1 MDEKRGTTPG
11 GNDASLRV
19 PPHDLH
25 AEQAVLA
32 SVLLN
37 NDLINGVMEVLRPG
51 DFYQGAHRVLYESM
65 VDLYD
70 RGRAIDQLTLSAVLK
85 DRNAEQQ
92 VGGLAYLSEIVTS
105 VPISDNVVHYAR
117 IVKEKSILRKT
128 ISAAQEITTAAFQ
141 GIADIDVFLDR
152 TEQTIFAIAEEK
164 IRPSYYAMG
173 EMAREAMKE
182 IEEAYE
188 RKERITG
195 VASGFR
201 DLDQVTA
208 GFQRSNMIVVAARP
222 GMGKTSLCLNIAVNA
237 ATRQKLPVAIFSL
250 EMSRQELAM
259 RMICSEARVN
269 FQRLRTGHLAQE
281 EVNRL
286 VAAVGKLSEAP
297 IYTDDSGTLSAMELR
312 AKARRLKKE
321 RGIGMVIID
330 YLQLMHGSNTRQ
342 NTENRVQEVSEIS
355 RSMKSLA
362 KELNIPVVA
371 VSQLSRGVESRND
384 KRPQMADLRECVTGD
399 TLVLTADGVRVPI
412 RELVGKQVDVWAMSP
427 EGRILAA
434 KSDRVWSVGEKP
446 VMRVTLA
453 SGRTLRATAEH
464 LLYGAGAWT
473 RVGELKPGDRLA
485 MARVV
490 PEPER
495 TVVWPEEHIALLG
508 HLVGDGSYLNNQP
521 MRYTTA
527 SEENSRTVS
536 EAAQGAFGCTVKR
549 YVGRGSWHQLLITGN
564 GNRWHPAGV
573 NRWLRDL
580 GIFGQRS
587 RDKRLPRDVF
597 RFGNAQIGLLLRHLW
612 ATDGSISCRS
622 AGAKGSARVYF
633 STASEGLAR
642 DVAALLLRLGIVARI
657 RTVLKTG
664 YRPVFTVDVSGAE
677 QQSRFLEAVG
687 AFGPRVAPAQ
697 RLRAELETVMPNTN
711 IDTLPTEVFVQVKA
725 AMRDRGIS
733 QRTMAAMRG
742 TSYGGN
748 AHFAFAPSREVV
760 AGYASILEDDAL
772 RSWAENDLFWDRVV
786 GVSPDGSEE
795 VFDLTVPGPASWL
808 ADGVVSHN
816 SGAIEQDSDLIL
828 FVYREEMY
836 AKEKTPQEAKG
847 VAEII
852 IGKNRSGPMRDV
864 KLAFLSQ
871 FTRFEDLAQDLE

>member
-1 MDEKRGTTPG
+1 MDENRSTTPG

-51 DFYQGAHRVLYESM
+51 DFYQGAHRILYEAM

-70 RGRAIDQLTLSAVLK
+70 RGRPIDQLTLSSVLK

-141 GIADIDVFLDR
+141 GVADIDVFLDR
-152 TEQTIFAIAEEK
+152 TEQAIFAIAEEK
-164 IRPSYYAMG
+164 IRPSYYVMG

-321 RGIGMVIID
+321 RGIGMIIVD

-342 NTENRVQEVSEIS
+342 NSENRVQEVSEIS

-399 TLVLTADGVRVPI
+399 TLVLTTDGGRVPI
-412 RELVGKQVDVWAMSP
+412 RDLVGKQVDVWAMSP
-427 EGRILAA
+427 EGRIVPA
-434 KSDRVWSVGEKP
+434 KSECVWSVGEMP
-446 VMRVTLA
+446 VMRVVLA
-453 SGRTLRATAEH
+453 SGRTIRATPEH
-464 LLYGAGAWT
+464 LLYGPGVWT
-473 RVGELKPGDRLA
+473 RVGELKPGDR
-485 MARVV
+485 AR
-490 PEPER
+490 
-495 TVVWPEEHIALLG
+495 G
-508 HLVGDGSYLNNQP
+508 
-521 MRYTTA
+521 
-527 SEENSRTVS
+527 
-536 EAAQGAFGCTVKR
+536 
-549 YVGRGSWHQLLITGN
+549 GN
-564 GNRWHPAGV
+564 GNRWHPTGV

-587 RDKRLPRDVF
+587 HDKRLPHDVF
-597 RFGNAQIGLLLRHLW
+597 RFGNAQAGILLRHLW

-622 AGAKGSARVYF
+622 AGSKGSARVYF

-657 RTVLKTG
+657 RRVLKTG

-677 QQSRFLEAVG
+677 QQARFLDAVG

-697 RLRAELETVMPNTN
+697 RLRAELETLIPTTN
-711 IDTLPTEVFVQVKA
+711 IDTLPLEVFAKVKA
-725 AMRDRGIS
+725 VMRERGIS
-733 QRTMAAMRG
+733 QRTMAEMRG
-742 TSYGGN
+742 TSYWRERPLRVRSIPGGCGGICGDIGGRRS
-748 AHFAFAPSREVV
+748 AP
-760 AGYASILEDDAL
+760 
-772 RSWAENDLFWDRVV
+772 V
-786 GVSPDGSEE
+786 GGKRPVLG
-795 VFDLTVPGPASWL
+795 PGR
-808 ADGVVSHN
+808 G
-816 SGAIEQDSDLIL
+816 G
-828 FVYREEMY
+828 
-836 AKEKTPQEAKG
+836 
-847 VAEII
+847 
-852 IGKNRSGPMRDV
+852 
-864 KLAFLSQ
+864 
-871 FTRFEDLAQDLE
+871 